1 MVPSICLT
9 FALPVGSFFRV
20 YLPFWLGLCIDVCL
34 SLFTSN
40 SAELDVLGCVFICV
54 WISTQLIKRLR
65 FAFMSYSV
73 LILCFLAYV
82 SVPLTQFSF
91 VFFPFVWHAFNWN
104 FINIDF
110 WITYFEFVVCFSEQ
124 FNYEFFIISR
134 LNDLKYYHNPK
145 MINYNNRC
153 RQETLRIYHASVAK
167 NNIQK

>member
-1 MVPSICLT
+1 MVPSLCLT

-40 SAELDVLGCVFICV
+40 SAELDVFGCVFICV
-54 WISTQLIKRLR
+54 WISTRLIKRLR

-91 VFFPFVWHAFNWN
+91 VFFPFVWRAFNWN

-110 WITYFEFVVCFSEQ
+110 WITYFRICCLLFRTVQLWILYNIALKWPEILPQ
-124 FNYEFFIISR
+124 PQ
-134 LNDLKYYHNPK
+134 ND
-145 MINYNNRC
+145 
-153 RQETLRIYHASVAK
+153 
-167 NNIQK
+167 